1 MPARQI
7 LHCDCNCFYASVE
20 MQENPKLRGKRI
32 AVCGDPQ
39 ARHGIVLTAS
49 YPAKRM
55 GVKTGMAIWQAKQ
68 RCPDLLV
75 VAPHYSEYVRY
86 SGFVREIF
94 EHYTD
99 QIEPFGLDES
109 WLDVSGSCGLFGD
122 GVSIAKEI
130 SEKVKRE
137 LGITVSIGVASNK
150 ITAKLGS
157 DYKKPDAIT
166 RIEDDN
172 YKEIVYP
179 LPVEDLLYV
188 GPSTKKKLYWYGI
201 RTIGE
206 LAQTDPQMLAGWFGK
221 MGYVLSSFA
230 RGTDQTPVAKQGWHA
245 TVKSVGNSATTP
257 RDLTCDDDVWLML
270 LILSESVA
278 SRMRELAVKCSVV
291 EIYVRDADLNSFI
304 RQRIVDAPTCSSME
318 IAQTAFDLFR
328 HNYAWPK
335 PLRSVGVRGSD
346 LSAEDETLQLSMLC
360 DEQRREKREKIDRA
374 VDAVRERYGY
384 TSVQRAIVY
393 TDAKLGGINPTEHT
407 IHPVGFFNAG

>member
-75 VAPHYSEYVRY
+75 VASHYSEYVRY

-122 GVSIAKEI
+122 GVSIAREI

-206 LAQTDPQMLAGWFGK
+206 LAQTDPQLLAGWFGK
-221 MGYVLSSFA
+221 MGYVLSGFA

-245 TVKSVGNSATTP
+245 AVKSVGNSATTP
-257 RDLTCDDDVWLML
+257 RDLTCDEDVWLML
-270 LILSESVA
+270 VILSESVA

-291 EIYVRDADLNSFI
+291 EIYVRDADLNSCI
-304 RQRIVDAPTCSSME
+304 RQRKIDAPTCSSME
-318 IAQTAFDLFR
+318 IAQTAFDLFH